1 MSVTITKITFSV
13 TFYSVINYICCT
25 MKILITGASGFIGSF
40 LIDKSLS
47 YNWETW
53 AGIRKT
59 SSREYLKDERLHFI
73 DFDFGNKDKLI
84 SQLQEFKSI
93 NGKFDYIIHN
103 AGITKCLNP
112 SDFDKVNYLN
122 TRNFVEAL
130 QDTDC
135 TPKKFVL
142 MSSLSAFGVGDEI
155 NYTPIKTTDKPN
167 PNTAYGISKLKAEQY
182 LQSTSNFP
190 YMILRPTGVYG
201 PREKDYYLML
211 KTVKSGLDVG
221 AGFKPQ
227 HLTFIY
233 VKDLVSAVFLA
244 LESQLCNKAYF
255 VADGDVYT
263 DKEYTALIKR
273 VLNKKYVLSLK
284 VPLWLLKGISAMAEN
299 ISKITKKASTLN
311 RDKYKIMKQRNW
323 ECDIIPLIDDLEFKP
338 QYNLYEGLKESVLWY
353 KKNGWL

>member
-1 MSVTITKITFSV
+1 
-13 TFYSVINYICCT
+13 

-40 LIDKSLS
+40 LIEKALDKGFD
-47 YNWETW
+47 TW

-59 SSREYLKDERLHFI
+59 SSREYLKDPRIKFI
-73 DFDFGNKDKLI
+73 DFDFRDKDRLKK
-84 SQLQEFKSI
+84 QLEEFSAI
-93 NGKFDYIIHN
+93 NGKFDYIVHN
-103 AGITKCLNP
+103 AGVTKCLNA

-130 QDTDC
+130 QETDN

-142 MSSLSAFGVGDEI
+142 MSSLSSYGLGDEI
-155 NYTPIKTTDKPN
+155 NYTPLKLTDTPK
-167 PNTAYGISKLKAEQY
+167 PNTAYGISKLKAEQF
-182 LQSTSNFP
+182 LQSTTDFP

-201 PREKDYYLML
+201 PREKDYFLML

-233 VKDLVSAVFLA
+233 VKDLVDAVFLA
-244 LESQLCNKAYF
+244 LESPLSNKGYF

-263 DKEYTALIKR
+263 DKEYTGLVKEIVGRKH
-273 VLNKKYVLSLK
+273 VLNIK
-284 VPLWLLKGISAMAEN
+284 VPLWVLKCISIVAESV
-299 ISKITKKASTLN
+299 SKITKKPSTLN

-323 ECDIIPLIDDLEFKP
+323 ECDIQPLIDDLGFSP
-338 QYNLYEGLKESVLWY
+338 QYNLRNGLKESYDWY
-353 KKNGWL
+353 KQNEWM